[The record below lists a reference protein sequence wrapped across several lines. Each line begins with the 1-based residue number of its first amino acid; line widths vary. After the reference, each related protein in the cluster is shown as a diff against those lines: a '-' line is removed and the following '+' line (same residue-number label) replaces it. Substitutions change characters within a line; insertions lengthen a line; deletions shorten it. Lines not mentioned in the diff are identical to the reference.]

1 MYKNTYL
8 NKLFFEVVTKYT
20 EQKEF
25 LDAVEEFL
33 DSMDTLLE
41 NDPSIEQSGVLER
54 LLVPE
59 RIIMFRVAW
68 LDDNNKIRVNTGY
81 RVQHSSAIGPYKGG
95 LRFEPSVKLSI
106 LKGLAFEQTFKN
118 SLTGLPLGGAKG
130 GSDFTPKG
138 KSDQEIMR
146 FCQAFMGELYRHIG
160 PDTDIPAG
168 DFGVG
173 AQEIGYLFGYYKKL
187 KNEFS
192 GVLTGKGIAYGGS
205 LIRPEATGY
214 GLLYFVE
221 EMLKTYYKSDIKGKR
236 IVISGNGKVGSMAA
250 LKAKEMGAII
260 VGMSAS
266 KGYVADP
273 NGLDVDLIIDIAKRK
288 GSLMQD
294 YIKVYPD
301 VLHGEAINNLWNIPC
316 DIALP
321 CATQEEIKIDAAK
334 SLKANG
340 CMLVAE
346 GANMPTTLEAVKY
359 FYENGILFAP
369 GKAANAGGVAVS
381 GLEMSQNALHL
392 SWSEEEVDAKLK
404 DIMIG
409 IFKKCHETAIKYGQ
423 PSNLALGAN
432 IAGFLKVYEA
442 MLAQGVV

>member
-1 MYKNTYL
+1 MYKSAYL
-8 NKLFFEVVTKYT
+8 NNLFFEVVTKYT

-25 LDAVEEFL
+25 LDAVEQFF
-33 DSMDTLLE
+33 DSMDILLE
-41 NDPSIEQSGVLER
+41 KDPTIEHSGVLER

-68 LDDNNKIRVNTGY
+68 LDDHNKIVVNTGY
-81 RVQHSSAIGPYKGG
+81 RVQHSSALGPYKGG
-95 LRFEPSVKLSI
+95 LRFEPSVNLSI

-118 SLTGLPLGGAKG
+118 CLTGLPLGGAKG
-130 GSDFTPKG
+130 GSDFAPKG
-138 KSDQEIMR
+138 KSDHEIMR
-146 FCQAFMGELYRHIG
+146 FCQAFMAELYRHIG

-173 AQEIGYLFGYYKKL
+173 EQEIGYLFGYYKKL
-187 KNEFS
+187 KNEFT
-192 GVLTGKGIAYGGS
+192 GAITGKGVSYGGS
-205 LIRPEATGY
+205 LLRPEATGY
-214 GLLYFVE
+214 GLIYFVE
-221 EMLKTYYKSDIKGKR
+221 EMLKTYFKSHIKGKR
-236 IVISGNGKVGSMAA
+236 ILISGNGKVGSMAA
-250 LKAKEMGAII
+250 LKAKEMGATI

-273 NGLDVDLIIDIAKRK
+273 NGLDIDLILKIAKNK

-294 YIKVYPD
+294 YLKVYPD
-301 VLHGEAINNLWNIPC
+301 VVHGETSSDLWNIPC

-321 CATQEEIKIDAAK
+321 CATQEEIKMDAAK
-334 SLKANG
+334 NLKTNG

-346 GANMPTTLEAVKY
+346 GANMPVTLEAIKY
-359 FYENGILFAP
+359 FNDNGVLFAP

-381 GLEMSQNALHL
+381 NLEMSQNALHL
-392 SWSEEEVDAKLK
+392 SWNKEEVDAKLK
-404 DIMIG
+404 SIMQS
-409 IFKKCHETAIKYGQ
+409 IFKKCHEASVKYGQ
-423 PSNLALGAN
+423 PNNLALGAN